1 MAAELPPDM
10 KYQDEVIKEQEKEE
24 DMSLAQNLIESVK
37 EMKEDIKDATHNFVE
52 DLKDGA
58 ISLKKTAKTV
68 ASHADEISHDI
79 VNG

>member
-10 KYQDEVIKEQEKEE
+10 KYQDEMIKEQEKEE
-24 DMSLAQNLIESVK
+24 DMSLAKNLIESVK
-37 EMKEDIKDATHNFVE
+37 EMKEDIKDATHNLVE

-58 ISLKKTAKTV
+58 SSLKKTAKTV